1 MRIDIVSTFPE
12 MVEAVLDASIV
23 GRARR
28 AGHLQAAALN
38 LREFT
43 HDRHNTTDDEPFGG
57 GAGMVMKPAPF
68 FEAVAFLSQQCGGCA
83 HRVIVTT
90 PQGRPFTQQVAQE
103 LAGCPHLI
111 MLCGHYE
118 AIDERVSEH
127 LATDEISVG
136 DYVLTGGELPALV
149 MTDAIARLL
158 PDVLG
163 NPDSLSDE
171 TFAEKLLGYP
181 QYTRP
186 AVYEDHPIPE
196 VLQSGHHANIAKWR
210 RLQRMERTRRYRP
223 DLWAEFV
230 PTAEDKKMLKK
241 MGRNDLLEGK

>member
-12 MVEAVLDASIV
+12 MVESVLDTSIV

-28 AGHLQAAALN
+28 AGYLQAAALN
-38 LREFT
+38 LRDFT

-68 FEAVAFLSQQCGGCA
+68 FEAVDHLSQQCGRCT
-83 HRVIVTT
+83 HRVILTT
-90 PQGRPFTQQVAQE
+90 PQGRPFTQHIAQE

-111 MLCGHYE
+111 ILCGHYE

-136 DYVLTGGELPALV
+136 DYVLTGGELPALI

-158 PDVLG
+158 PGVLG
-163 NPDSLSDE
+163 NPESLSDE
-171 TFAEKLLGYP
+171 TFAERLLGYP

-196 VLQSGHHANIAKWR
+196 VLQSGHHANIAQWR
-210 RLQRMERTRRYRP
+210 RLQRMERTRCYRP
-223 DLWAEFV
+223 DLWAEFM
-230 PTAEDKKMLKK
+230 PTAEDRKMLKK
-241 MGRNDLLEGK
+241 MGRADLLEGK

>member
-1 MRIDIVSTFPE
+1 MHIDIVSTFPE

-28 AGHLQAAALN
+28 TGLLQAAALN
-38 LREFT
+38 LRAFT

-68 FEAVAFLSQQCGGCA
+68 FEAVEYLSQQCGGCA

-103 LAGCPHLI
+103 LAACPHLI

-158 PDVLG
+158 PEVLG
-163 NPDSLSDE
+163 NPESLSDE
-171 TFAEKLLGYP
+171 TFAERLLGYP

-186 AVYEDHPIPE
+186 ADYNGHPIPE
-196 VLQSGHHANIAKWR
+196 VLQSGHHANIAQWR
-210 RLQRMERTRRYRP
+210 RLQRMERTKRYRP

-230 PTAEDKKMLKK
+230 PTKDDIKMLKK
-241 MGRNDLLEGK
+241 KGRTDLLEGK